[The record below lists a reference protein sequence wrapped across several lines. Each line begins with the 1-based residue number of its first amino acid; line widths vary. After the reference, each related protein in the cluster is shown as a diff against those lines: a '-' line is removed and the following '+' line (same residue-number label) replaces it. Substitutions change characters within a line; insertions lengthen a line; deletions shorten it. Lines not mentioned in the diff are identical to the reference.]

1 MLALTL
7 TLLGYTLRAPIGPAC
22 AARCAA
28 ARCDADRC
36 YYGRVDAD
44 GNVLKGVAEVD
55 IGPSVRPSLSL
66 SPSEV
71 VEAQFKALSRGRVGQ
86 NREGVAGI
94 DSALEFVAPNIVEQ
108 YGIDQAKYLQI
119 LAGPAYDGLLGCGE
133 MQVLKTESTT
143 DDKAVVN
150 LRVMPKPVTGCV
162 RMSGVADQ
170 SGITWWTHYNF
181 HLTRQQDGAFKD
193 CWMVEQMFPAPPPVD
208 VDSRDGTPQIAQE
221 A

>member
-1 MLALTL
+1 MLALNIREAPFAERHPLQMLALTL

-108 YGIDQAKYLQI
+108 HGT
-119 LAGPAYDGLLGCGE
+119 
-133 MQVLKTESTT
+133 VLKAWRLKPRPAGSPGGFNQRRIMSCPRLPQASANSRPISRSGGSGLATHVFRAQVRDRPSEVPA
-143 DDKAVVN
+143 DPGGPRIRRPP
-150 LRVMPKPVTGCV
+150 RVWGD
-162 RMSGVADQ
+162 A
-170 SGITWWTHYNF
+170 
-181 HLTRQQDGAFKD
+181 GA
-193 CWMVEQMFPAPPPVD
+193 
-208 VDSRDGTPQIAQE
+208 
-221 A
+221 